1 MKKLEAFC
9 DQNIDILDQ
18 LFMVDA
24 PGHNVKN
31 PLVSIKQLEHFQV
44 QIGLYGYNDVKIS
57 DEKSLF

>member
-44 QIGLYGYNDVKIS
+44 
-57 DEKSLF
+57 